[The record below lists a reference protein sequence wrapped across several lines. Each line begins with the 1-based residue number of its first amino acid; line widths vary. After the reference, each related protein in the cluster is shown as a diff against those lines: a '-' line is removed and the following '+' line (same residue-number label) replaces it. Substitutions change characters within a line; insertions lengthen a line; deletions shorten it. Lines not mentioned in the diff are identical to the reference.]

1 MPAWSARPPLDRATT
16 GSRRCSGDHPRGR
29 TMSIT
34 QERVV
39 DQDVLD
45 EFMGRFVQ
53 ELGGSVPGAD
63 SHHRR
68 SAGAL
73 PRAGR
78 GRPVHLG
85 RAGHRHRHPRAVRP
99 RVASGPGGRR
109 LRELRPGDRRVLLDA
124 RAVLHVG
131 STGQS
136 GIHPGR
142 LPDGG
147 GDRSSRA
154 CHHRGV
160 HHRRRIRLAPT
171 SSRSLRGRRALLS
184 ARLLRQ
190 PGVLLAAGARRCGR
204 EADRRGSGR
213 RRGLR
218 PWRLHDLD
226 GSGLP
231 EVAVHR
237 LRLPRAVDRAR
248 HPAGGRGRVD
258 RQLLVR
264 CRRRRRL
271 SRR

>member
-1 MPAWSARPPLDRATT
+1 MPAWSAHPPLDRATT

-34 QERVV
+34 NERVI
-39 DQDVLD
+39 DQEVLD

-53 ELGGSVPGAD
+53 ELGAASQVPT
-63 SHHRR
+63 
-68 SAGAL
+68 
-73 PRAGR
+73 
-78 GRPVHLG
+78 VII
-85 RAGHRHRHPRAVRP
+85 
-99 RVASGPGGRR
+99 
-109 LRELRPGDRRVLLDA
+109 GDRLGLYRALDEVGPCTSA
-124 RAVLHVG
+124 ELATATGTHERYVREWLRGQAAGGYVSYDPETDEYYLTRRAVLHVG

-136 GIHPGR
+136 GIHPGC

-147 GDRSSRA
+147 GDRPSRA

-171 SSRSLRGRRALLS
+171 SSRPLRGRRALLS

-218 PWRLHDLD
+218 SWRLHDLD

-231 EVAVHR
+231 EVTVHR

-248 HPAGGRGRVD
+248 HPAGG
-258 RQLLVR
+258 
-264 CRRRRRL
+264 
-271 SRR
+271 